1 MDFMGSIEIFGY
13 SIDTFDIMWWGIFI
27 GGVLL
32 SIIDHLRTAGPHLV
46 EGRDEDHLTSEM
58 DDINP
63 ATGLLMCGDIDME
76 GNPCGGN
83 FSHSDDTL

>member
-1 MDFMGSIEIFGY
+1 MGSIEIFGY

-32 SIIDHLRTAGPHLV
+32 SIIDHLRTGGPHLV
-46 EGRDEDHLTSEM
+46 EGRDDDVITCEEG
-58 DDINP
+58 DINP
-63 ATGLLMCGDIDME
+63 ATGHLMCGGVDME
-76 GNPCGGN
+76 GNPYGGN